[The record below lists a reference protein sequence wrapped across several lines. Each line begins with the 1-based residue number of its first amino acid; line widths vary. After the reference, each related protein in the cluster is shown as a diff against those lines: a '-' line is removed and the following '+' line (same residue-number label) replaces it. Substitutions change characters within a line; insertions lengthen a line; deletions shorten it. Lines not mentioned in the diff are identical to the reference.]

1 MSYCR
6 VRAVVLTGVICVAAV
21 WFSPVRSRVVN
32 AQEIVPE
39 ETQEETQADANP
51 GKTTKNI
58 EIPLDELQ
66 LLVKPLTQ
74 EELETEAQAWLL
86 LLQNKAQAI
95 SEAEIAIK
103 RQNRQI
109 QGQQDAVKAL
119 ENARQALAEAEAAQA
134 AASPGSEEYKTAT
147 EKVEASR
154 ENLQKAREALQEVAK
169 AREELQ
175 EDEALQTA
183 VQGAEQSNEATREI
197 KKANQTIAALKE
209 WREDSSTS
217 FYEYD
222 AATAIIADLERG
234 IQEFEDAQTALKEAE
249 PDSVEAE
256 TANQDLEWA
265 KETLQT
271 ARNAAGEFVV
281 LEDAEE
287 TAATQAEAQRGLDE
301 ATAVLETADEQAG
314 AGNGESGATSEA
326 DITQQQQQI
335 EATVRQL
342 QESADAESELKNQ
355 LVANV
360 TELQDERTAII
371 DRFKV
376 ILEELQRKGGEI
388 DSYNQYIIAV
398 SGVELDLQDTEG
410 LGVRLVSWLKSEEGG
425 MRWGINL
432 GKFTGIIIASAIVS
446 QILGF
451 ILNQSL
457 SRFGSTSEVL
467 RHFAVMLVKR
477 GGIVVGV
484 MLALTALEINLAP
497 ILALVGGVSFVLAFA
512 LQSNLGNLASG
523 LMIMVYKPFDIGDE
537 IKVNGIWGYIEAIT
551 LANTKITGFGGQMYT
566 IPNNTVWNQQIEN
579 LSHSDKRKMAVWID
593 YDLSVDLRVVE
604 KLLMEIMTSHPDV
617 LDDPAPGTFAW
628 KIQDYS
634 IQVGVSGWAETS
646 KYWSVWDDV
655 LRQIQERFVQ
665 EGIAVK
671 IPKQDLRIQYNSA
684 ENNILPSMNVLE
696 TEPDR
701 GQLPATSSSSPKTD
715 TKSAYSVAHT
725 PQSSAD
731 DLGCELGG

>member
-21 WFSPVRSRVVN
+21 WISPVRSRVVN

-119 ENARQALAEAEAAQA
+119 EDARQALAEAEAAQA

-154 ENLQKAREALQEVAK
+154 EDLRKAREALQEVAK

-183 VQGAEQSNEATREI
+183 VQEAEQSNEAAQEI
-197 KKANQTIAALKE
+197 EKANQAIAALKK
-209 WREDSSTS
+209 WREDSYPGSW
-217 FYEYD
+217 EYD
-222 AATAIIADLERG
+222 EVTAIIADLEQG
-234 IQEFEDAQTALKEAE
+234 IQEFEDAQTVLKEVE

-256 TANQDLEWA
+256 TANQDLELA

-271 ARNAAGEFVV
+271 ARNAAGKFVD
-281 LEDAEE
+281 LEEMED
-287 TAATQAEAQRGLDE
+287 TAATQAEVNQGLEE
-301 ATAVLETADEQAG
+301 ATATLETVDEEDS
-314 AGNGESGATSEA
+314 AGNGESGATDEA
-326 DITQQQQQI
+326 NIAQQQQQL

-360 TELQDERTAII
+360 TELQAQRIAIV

-376 ILEELQRKGGEI
+376 ILDELQNKGGEI
-388 DSYNQYIIAV
+388 ESYNQYIKAV
-398 SGVELDLQDTEG
+398 SGIEIDLQDTEG

-432 GKFTGIIIASAIVS
+432 GKFTGIVIASAIVS
-446 QILGF
+446 QILGI

-477 GGIVVGV
+477 GGFVVGV
-484 MLALTALEINLAP
+484 MLALTALEVNLGP
-497 ILALVGGVSFVLAFA
+497 ILALVGGASFVLAFA

-523 LMIMVYKPFDIGDE
+523 LMLMVSKPFDIGDE
-537 IKVNGIWGYIEAIT
+537 VKVDGIWGWIDTIT
-551 LANTKITGFGGQMYT
+551 LANTRIKGFQGQMYT
-566 IPNNTVWNQQIEN
+566 VPNNTVWNQQIEN
-579 LSHSDKRKMAVWID
+579 LTYGEKRKMSLYLD
-593 YDLSVDLRVVE
+593 YDFSVDLVVVE
-604 KLLMEIMTSHPDV
+604 KLLMEIMRSHPDV
-617 LDDPAPGTFAW
+617 LDDPAPGTFNW
-628 KIQDYS
+628 MIQDYS
-634 IQVGVSGWAETS
+634 IQVGVSGWTETP
-646 KYWSVWDDV
+646 KFWGVWHDV
-655 LRQIQERFVQ
+655 LHQIQERFVQ
-665 EGIAVK
+665 EGIPLK
-671 IPKQDLRIQYNSA
+671 ISKQDLRIQQYNSA
-684 ENNILPSMNVLE
+684 GNNTPLSMNVLG
-696 TEPDR
+696 TEPER
-701 GQLPATSSSSPKTD
+701 GELPATPPPSPKT
-715 TKSAYSVAHT
+715 YS
-725 PQSSAD
+725 
-731 DLGCELGG
+731 